1 VPAYLLASGIGLS
14 RVESN
19 RHNLSDV
26 LAGATIGLIA
36 GRTVSHLDGE
46 RPEKKRF
53 VRVGPA
59 TDLNGQGV
67 GVGLSA
73 SW

>member
-1 VPAYLLASGIGLS
+1 
-14 RVESN
+14 
-19 RHNLSDV
+19 V

-36 GRTVSHLDGE
+36 GRTVSRLDGE
-46 RPEKKRF
+46 RPTKRRF
-53 VRVGPA
+53 VSVGPA